1 MFLKKN
7 GYLNVSFLEFL
18 LTEKVLAEVREKE
31 ELQVQF
37 RPNGSRYFFHETN
50 LQKISEMEK

>member
-1 MFLKKN
+1 MTK
-7 GYLNVSFLEFL
+7 LNFMQNRQIWLQI
-18 LTEKVLAEVREKE
+18 TEKVLAEVRAKE

>member
-1 MFLKKN
+1 MCAVIFI
-7 GYLNVSFLEFL
+7 GYR

-37 RPNGSRYFFHETN
+37 RTNGSRYFFHETN
-50 LQKISEMEK
+50 LQKNSEMEK

>member
-1 MFLKKN
+1 M
-7 GYLNVSFLEFL
+7 YLNSAVEKFNL
-18 LTEKVLAEVREKE
+18 LITEKVLAEVRAKE

-37 RPNGSRYFFHETN
+37 RPNGSRYFFHVTN

>member
-1 MFLKKN
+1 MTFGKIADN
-7 GYLNVSFLEFL
+7 
-18 LTEKVLAEVREKE
+18 EKVLAEVREKE

-37 RPNGSRYFFHETN
+37 RANGSRYFFHETN

>member
-1 MFLKKN
+1 MCVLKICQ
-7 GYLNVSFLEFL
+7 

-37 RPNGSRYFFHETN
+37 RPNGSRYFFHEVN
-50 LQKISEMEK
+50 LLKNYEMEK

>member
-1 MFLKKN
+1 MCAVIFI
-7 GYLNVSFLEFL
+7 GYR